1 MPRISE
7 LSAEGNGR
15 VNNGWYDVTIARAEV
30 MTTASG
36 VLKDDRGNAQ
46 LQFRFRLET
55 GASVSRSR
63 VSATLLPNQK
73 GEASIMASIAAAALN
88 LPLTSPELDCDLE
101 QLVNKRLRIR
111 VQNNGNG
118 YSDVVEYAPAANSG
132 GNGETQPAPAA
143 AANAA
148 AAAPAGETQVV
159 RRRDRANLA
168 AVPPTAMREALAK
181 LNDVVAQ
188 LDLTPKEIK
197 VVADDLFPSLAKSEY
212 RLAEIEALR
221 EGLICK
227 YAEPIAEAVNN

>member
-1 MPRISE
+1 
-7 LSAEGNGR
+7 
-15 VNNGWYDVTIARAEV
+15 
-30 MTTASG
+30 
-36 VLKDDRGNAQ
+36 
-46 LQFRFRLET
+46 
-55 GASVSRSR
+55 
-63 VSATLLPNQK
+63 
-73 GEASIMASIAAAALN
+73 MASIAAAALN

-148 AAAPAGETQVV
+148 AAAGETQVV

-168 AVPPTAMREALAK
+168 AVPPTATREALAK

-188 LDLTPKEIK
+188 LNLTPKEIK

-221 EGLICK
+221 KGLICK
-227 YAEPIAEAVNN
+227 YAKPIAEAVNS